1 MSYKFEAIIQKA
13 PDKDATFIEIPFDV
27 EVEFKAKR
35 VKVKAKFDGVKY
47 RGSIVNMGLG
57 CYIIGIT
64 KAIRKEIGKEALDK
78 VFVEIEKDEE
88 ERVIELPDDFKNAI
102 SENEDAMKFY
112 KSLSYSSKKKY
123 YQWITS
129 AKKQETREKR
139 IREAV
144 LKLKSNVKL

>member
-1 MSYKFEAIIQKA
+1 
-13 PDKDATFIEIPFDV
+13 
-27 EVEFKAKR
+27 
-35 VKVKAKFDGVKY
+35 
-47 RGSIVNMGLG
+47 MGPSMKWLELG
-57 CYIIGIT
+57 PN
-64 KAIRKEIGKEALDK
+64 
-78 VFVEIEKDEE
+78 EE
-88 ERVIELPDDFKNAI
+88 ERVIELPDNLKNAI

>member
-1 MSYKFEAIIQKA
+1 MSYKFEAVIQKV
-13 PDKDATFIEIPFDV
+13 PDKNATFIEIPFDV
-27 EVEFKAKR
+27 ESEFKAKR
-35 VKVKAKFDGVKY
+35 VKVKAKFDGVEY

-88 ERVIELPDDFKNAI
+88 ERVIELPDDLKNAI

-112 KSLSYSSKKKY
+112 ESLSYSSKKKY

-139 IREAV
+139 ISEAV

>member
-1 MSYKFEAIIQKA
+1 MGPSMKWL
-13 PDKDATFIEIPFDV
+13 
-27 EVEFKAKR
+27 EV
-35 VKVKAKFDGVKY
+35 
-47 RGSIVNMGLG
+47 GLN
-57 CYIIGIT
+57 
-64 KAIRKEIGKEALDK
+64 
-78 VFVEIEKDEE
+78 EE

-112 KSLSYSSKKKY
+112 KSLSYYSKKKY